1 MAKNNLYEKY
11 YTFSQEFKDKNKELG
26 NDNNKLYDLAM
37 LKKAMYERLK
47 QDFFKI
53 TSAQSTT
60 IEEYKAKENELND
73 DIARLRGTI
82 AGKDSTILQNK
93 HTITTLTNDNT
104 NQANHIKELENKILR
119 FNESEGKLYE
129 DIATLNGRIAD
140 KDSTITQLNRN
151 IVILN
156 NRIADKDSTITQL
169 NQNGAL
175 KNTRIEYLEE
185 SVDELSDTIQKKS
198 PSSQI
203 RIPSSSNSKNSSE
216 RMVMTINLSHSVHT
230 TAALVLTKQHYT
242 TTKTTLLEPERN
254 REHHK

>member
-1 MAKNNLYEKY
+1 MSNSPPKKRKFDPKESVQQVNETLDEKTKIIEELRKENKTLKEQLELANENKDDSVKRLETELHEANILKMAKNSLYEKY
-11 YTFSQEFKDKNKELG
+11 YTISQEFKDKNKELS

-104 NQANHIKELENKILR
+104 NQANHI
-119 FNESEGKLYE
+119 
-129 DIATLNGRIAD
+129 
-140 KDSTITQLNRN
+140 
-151 IVILN
+151 
-156 NRIADKDSTITQL
+156 
-169 NQNGAL
+169 
-175 KNTRIEYLEE
+175 
-185 SVDELSDTIQKKS
+185 
-198 PSSQI
+198 
-203 RIPSSSNSKNSSE
+203 
-216 RMVMTINLSHSVHT
+216 
-230 TAALVLTKQHYT
+230 
-242 TTKTTLLEPERN
+242 
-254 REHHK
+254 